1 MSVSDENMA
10 GKVPYFVRKP
20 FAQAE
25 APQVTQPR
33 YEERDILA
41 LAQEVLAWDNR
52 AEPRFRIRD
61 PLRPGQRGVMVLDL
75 TLKKCAP
82 PLRVSLSVS
91 DLVAD
96 SARIPSHSIEINP
109 STLTVPAGASAEV
122 TVTILTPLDTR
133 PGLYTG
139 TISVTGDDNFSV
151 PVEAV
156 VR

>member
-1 MSVSDENMA
+1 
-10 GKVPYFVRKP
+10 VPYFVRKP

-25 APQVTQPR
+25 APQRTQPP
-33 YEERDILA
+33 YEERDVLA
-41 LAQEVLAWDNR
+41 LAQEVLASDR
-52 AEPRFRIRD
+52 AGPRFRVRD
-61 PLRPGQRGVMVLDL
+61 PLRPGQKGAIVLDL
-75 TLKKCAP
+75 TLEEGAP
-82 PLRVSLSVS
+82 PLRVSLSVN

-96 SARIPSHSIEINP
+96 RARIPSRSIEIVP

-133 PGLYTG
+133 PGFYTG

-151 PVEAV
+151 PVEAE

>member
-1 MSVSDENMA
+1 
-10 GKVPYFVRKP
+10 
-20 FAQAE
+20 
-25 APQVTQPR
+25 
-33 YEERDILA
+33 
-41 LAQEVLAWDNR
+41 
-52 AEPRFRIRD
+52 
-61 PLRPGQRGVMVLDL
+61 
-75 TLKKCAP
+75 
-82 PLRVSLSVS
+82 VS

-109 STLTVPAGASAEV
+109 STLTVPAGASAEA